1 MRCIQCPKDAI
12 IYLRDLKH
20 KKKPTA
26 YLCEEHFEVFCKSL
40 IDNKIK
46 YNGKV
51 KAKTHSL

>member
-1 MRCIQCPKDAI
+1 MKTCNLCTKDAI

-26 YLCEEHFEVFCKSL
+26 YLCEEHFQVFCKSL

-46 YNGKV
+46 YNGQT
-51 KAKTHSL
+51 KTN